1 MAIMANVA
9 AIITDITAIV
19 ADIAAVVTNFDAV
32 VADIAAVEP
41 ALGLGS
47 NAEE

>member
-1 MAIMANVA
+1 MANVA